1 MSPIHFPKHL
11 PTSNIVQIF
20 TEELPFMLC
29 TGDEKM
35 NAEKSSKSSY
45 FCKASQAVF
54 LQENDVIMNTGE
66 KMPSVQIFEC
76 IGKKESDKKC
86 ETNTSADVKG
96 WLEYIAY
103 YLWMQLQ

>member
-1 MSPIHFPKHL
+1 MSPIQFPKHL
-11 PTSNIVQIF
+11 PTSNLVQIF
-20 TEELPFMLC
+20 TEELPFKLC

-45 FCKASQAVF
+45 FCKAIQAVF

-103 YLWMQLQ
+103 CLWMQLQ